1 MGLEDLQHNF
11 FTGRLEDLV
20 NWARTYSM
28 WPATFGLACCAI
40 EMMSVGAADFDLARF
55 GMEVFRASPRQAD
68 LMIVAGR
75 VSQKMAPVLRQVYD
89 QMMEPKWV
97 LSMGVCAS
105 TGGMF
110 NNYAIVQ
117 GVDQIVPVDVYAPGC
132 PPTPETLMHAILTL
146 HQKVRVDGITRRP
159 ELGAGAVLATDEGR
173 DTDDNR
179 GNGSEQTSGWTPDR
193 PDAVHVGTPK
203 RNPVIARSVGKPL

>member
-1 MGLEDLQHNF
+1 M
-11 FTGRLEDLV
+11 
-20 NWARTYSM
+20 
-28 WPATFGLACCAI
+28 
-40 EMMSVGAADFDLARF
+40 

-97 LSMGVCAS
+97 ISMGVCAS

-132 PPTPETLMHAILTL
+132 PPSPETLLHAILTL
-146 HQKVRVDGITRRP
+146 HQKIRTGAITRRP
-159 ELGAGAVLATDEGR
+159 GVSLDPAASTDPASAGWVPQA
-173 DTDDNR
+173 
-179 GNGSEQTSGWTPDR
+179 
-193 PDAVHVGTPK
+193 PDAVRVATP
-203 RNPVIARSVGKPL
+203 R